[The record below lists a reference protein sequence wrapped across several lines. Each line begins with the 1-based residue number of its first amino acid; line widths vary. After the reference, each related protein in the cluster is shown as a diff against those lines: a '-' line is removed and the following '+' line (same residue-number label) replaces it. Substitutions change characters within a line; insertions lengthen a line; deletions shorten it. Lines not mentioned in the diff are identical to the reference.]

1 MREEGSLS
9 VRKILVPLSGRYDPD
24 ASEQLDGSAL
34 ALGLAVGQAFGAHVE
49 AFCVEAA
56 LRDTRPLLIPGVP
69 GSEIDELIG
78 AIEKENRKWRKQA
91 RETFDRLVEQ
101 ANAPI
106 AETPVGGIGFSAA
119 FVEQIGDVA
128 DALAMRGRLT
138 DLIVT
143 AHRTIDGDELLPLM
157 LQVALRETGRPVLV
171 APGEAASFAPRRV
184 AIAWDGGAKASR
196 AAALAAP
203 FIEVAEQVTVIS
215 VTEGDASPRRADALA
230 DYLAWHGID
239 AAEIDASA
247 SPHDV
252 GATLLAKAAEAEA
265 DLLVMGARMRTSL
278 GRWIFGGATGAVLG
292 HAAVPVMMAA

>member
-1 MREEGSLS
+1 M
-9 VRKILVPLSGRYDPD
+9 PLSGRYDPD
-24 ASEQLDGSAL
+24 ASEQLDRSAL
-34 ALGLAVGQAFGAHVE
+34 TLALAVGRTFRAHVE

-56 LRDTRPLLIPGVP
+56 LRDTRSLLIPGVP

-91 RETFDRLVEQ
+91 RETFDALVEQ
-101 ANAPI
+101 GNAPI
-106 AETPVGGIGFSAA
+106 TEAPVDGIGFSAA

-128 DALAMRGRLT
+128 DALAMRGRLA

-171 APGEAASFAPRRV
+171 APTEPASFEPRRV

-196 AAALAAP
+196 AVALAAP
-203 FIEVAEQVTVIS
+203 FIEGADDVTVIS
-215 VTEGDASPRRADALA
+215 VAEGGISTRHGDALA
-230 DYLAWHGID
+230 DYLAWHDID
-239 AAEIDASA
+239 AAEIEASA
-247 SPHDV
+247 GTHDV
-252 GATLLAKAAEAEA
+252 GAVLLAKAVEADA

-292 HAAVPVMMAA
+292 HAAIPVLMTA